1 MHCLTDFKNFALAEL
16 DLFKP
21 LTVLL
26 GRNGS
31 GKTNLI
37 EGVELLAT
45 LACGAPFN
53 EITDVDRGGR
63 FEVRGGLRS
72 CIRFGREKLGLR
84 FNKALVRFDGKSRPV
99 DYFIEIA
106 PRGRNDVQLSAER
119 LQIGDRVLFDAMNS
133 GGELMEVRYDNFSRG
148 RNPTCQ
154 VSASHSVLSRYEEIV
169 RNSQAN
175 SLGLRAS
182 TGTVQFVRGYL
193 RNSYIFDP
201 QPKAMRE
208 YARAESNPQLLR
220 GGANLS
226 AVLFALSEGDEERQ
240 AALQRITEVVRQ
252 IPEEPFI
259 KIGFADTSLG
269 DVMAG
274 FVADE
279 GKETSGGKLIDAR
292 LLSDGTLRM
301 LAIVTALETV
311 PDSSRIVIEEFDNG
325 LHPSRAKLLVR
336 TLSETASRRKLNVLV
351 TTHNP
356 AFMDALEQSQMDSVL
371 ICHGDEPGKGSQVT
385 RLGDMDIAGTIGLR
399 GGLGDFVTPR
409 CTRRASCSGFCG
421 KSLQGNAEMDR
432 VAVLSGAAILDTSW
446 LLELYRVPG
455 YFKESRTLPVRTE
468 TTELIGAK
476 CELFVTVP
484 VLFEVA
490 SHITHVRDGSRRRT
504 LGERLRDDVTS
515 SIHRESP
522 WTIHHRRA
530 EYSVPV

>member
-1 MHCLTDFKNFALAEL
+1 MHCLTDFKNFARAEL

-45 LACGAPFN
+45 LARGTPLN
-53 EITDVDRGGR
+53 EISDVDRGGI

-84 FNKALVRFDGKSRPV
+84 FNKAVVRFDGKKHPV

-133 GGELMEVRYDNFSRG
+133 GGELMEVRYDNFSPG

-154 VSASHSVLSRYEEIV
+154 VSASRSVLSRYEEII

-175 SLGLRAS
+175 SPRLRAS
-182 TGTVQFVRGYL
+182 TGTVESVRGYL

-208 YARAESNPQLLR
+208 YARVESSPRLLR

-226 AVLFALSEGDEERQ
+226 AVLFALSEEYEEDEEQQ
-240 AALQRITEVVRQ
+240 ATLQRITEVVRQ

-259 KIGFADTSLG
+259 KISFAETSLG
-269 DVMAG
+269 DVMAA
-274 FVADE
+274 FVPDE
-279 GKETSGGKLIDAR
+279 RRAASGGKLVDAR

-311 PDSSRIVIEEFDNG
+311 PESSRIVIEEFDNG
-325 LHPSRAKLLVR
+325 LHPSRAKLLVQ
-336 TLSETASRRKLNVLV
+336 TLSETASRRELNVLV

-371 ICHGDEPGKGSQVT
+371 ICHGDESGEGSHAT
-385 RLGDMDIAGTIGLR
+385 KLGDMDIAGTIGLR
-399 GGLGDFVTPR
+399 GGLGDFVTRGALEEHLAPDFVENR
-409 CTRRASCSGFCG
+409 SRETR
-421 KSLQGNAEMDR
+421 KWLESL
-432 VAVLSGAAILDTSW
+432 
-446 LLELYRVPG
+446 
-455 YFKESRTLPVRTE
+455 
-468 TTELIGAK
+468 
-476 CELFVTVP
+476 C
-484 VLFEVA
+484 
-490 SHITHVRDGSRRRT
+490 
-504 LGERLRDDVTS
+504 
-515 SIHRESP
+515 
-522 WTIHHRRA
+522 
-530 EYSVPV
+530 